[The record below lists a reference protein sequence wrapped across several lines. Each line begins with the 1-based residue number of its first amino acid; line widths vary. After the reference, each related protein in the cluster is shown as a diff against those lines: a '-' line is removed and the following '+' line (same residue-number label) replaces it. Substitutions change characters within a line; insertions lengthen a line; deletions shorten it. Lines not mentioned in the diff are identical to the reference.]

1 MIWDIQIIHIH
12 QVTQNNNNLLYQFL
26 KMSFIPVYSVDSE
39 NIIPRILTAE
49 VSAAIQ
55 SVRFIANHIK
65 NADAD
70 NEVSFV
76 NINLLS

>member
-1 MIWDIQIIHIH
+1 
-12 QVTQNNNNLLYQFL
+12 
-26 KMSFIPVYSVDSE
+26 MSFIPVYSVDSE